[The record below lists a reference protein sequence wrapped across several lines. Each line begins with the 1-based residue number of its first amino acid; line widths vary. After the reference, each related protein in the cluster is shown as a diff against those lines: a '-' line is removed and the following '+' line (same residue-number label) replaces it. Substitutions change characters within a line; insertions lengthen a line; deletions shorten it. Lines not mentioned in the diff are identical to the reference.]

1 MSVINT
7 CRLEGVNAFE
17 YLTELQRHAD
27 RVRASPAD
35 WLPWN
40 YKSTLAGLLPEAF
53 ALPTFLLRKTTFRE
67 GAA

>member
-7 CRLEGVNAFE
+7 ARLEGVNAFE

-27 RVRASPAD
+27 RVREKPAE

-40 YKSTLAGLLPEAF
+40 YRSTLAGLLGEAR
-53 ALPTFLLRKTTFRE
+53 A
-67 GAA
+67 G